1 MIRRPVRRDFNAS
14 VPILQVLAIAV
25 VIGVAR
31 RPDTGFAGCAASVRT
46 VHKSPAVAVPTWCES
61 AALLFPLSCRF

>member
-14 VPILQVLAIAV
+14 VPILQVLAITV

-31 RPDTGFAGCAASVRT
+31 RPDTGFAGVRQAFAPFT
-46 VHKSPAVAVPTWCES
+46 KAQP
-61 AALLFPLSCRF
+61 